1 LVLWVAIRHG
11 IAGVPMANVLSA
23 SVAQFHDR
31 LWLFQVCVGIVAAT
45 GLMLGIVVTERDA
58 SGRRLHGDLES
69 AARKAAML
77 EASPDGIVAFDRE
90 GLVVEFNPAAE
101 RTFRHRRV
109 DVLGREMAALLIP
122 AAMRDDYRKRL
133 ARHLATGDAAWLDHR
148 FETTA
153 ARADGTEFPVEL
165 TITRIALDGPP
176 LFSAHL
182 RDITEQKRVMSE
194 LSFQAAHD
202 GLTELL
208 NRASFLERLRG
219 AAARASDSGGFMA
232 LLFVDVDRFKVI
244 NDRLGHLAGDHLLV
258 AIARELK
265 ACVRPG
271 DTVARLGGDE
281 FAILL
286 EDIGDVHDA
295 TAAADRIQAS
305 LRRPLQLDGHL
316 VVATASIGITLSTP
330 GRDQPEELLR
340 TADAAMYDSK
350 AIGPAC
356 YKVIDR
362 RHAHSHPP
370 CGAVSSPT
378 INGV

>member
-1 LVLWVAIRHG
+1 MTVHSRLPVEYAVFSFVIWAAIRCG
-11 IAGVPMANVLSA
+11 IAGAPLANVK
-23 SVAQFHDR
+23 
-31 LWLFQVCVGIVAAT
+31 VCVGVMAAT
-45 GLMLGIVVTERDA
+45 GLMLGAVVTERDA
-58 SGRRLHGDLES
+58 SGRRRHAALES

-101 RTFRHRRV
+101 RTFRHHRV

-122 AAMRDDYRKRL
+122 AAMRDEYRTRL
-133 ARHLATGDAAWLDHR
+133 AQHLATGDAAWLDHR

-165 TITRIALDGPP
+165 TIARIALDGPP
-176 LFSAHL
+176 LFTAYL
-182 RDITEQKRVMSE
+182 RDITEQKRVLSE

-219 AAARASDSGGFMA
+219 AAARASDSGGCFMA

-305 LRRPLQLDGHL
+305 LRRPLQLDGHR

-350 AIGPAC
+350 AMGPAS

-362 RHAHSHPP
+362 RHPHPHPP
-370 CGAVSSPT
+370 CGVLPA
-378 INGV
+378 